1 VKLEWV
7 LDRLGL
13 LKTLYYRWRQRRAR
27 GELEDVAPKPV
38 DLYQATPEEEEA
50 VKGFALSHPKDGYRR
65 LAWMMVDQD
74 VAHLSPSSVYRI
86 LDRNN
91 LLSRWKARRSVGTK
105 PEPPTAPHQRWH
117 TDIMYLWVSGRWYF
131 FIGVLDG
138 YSRYIVHW
146 ELLASMRAEDVTL
159 VILAALEKY
168 PGVLPC
174 LIHDNG
180 TQFTSKEFRALIKQF
195 SLKQIH
201 IRIHH
206 PQSNGKMERFHR
218 TLRDEGL
225 SDQEPENQLQ
235 ARDIIA
241 EWVTHYNQ
249 ERLHAG
255 LSYLTPEDWL
265 AGRDKQRLEERQQ
278 KLETARKRRYQLNV
292 KRQKEQSKP
301 DPKPKQ
307 DPRREEFGQQG
318 IDCQTTIGGF
328 APEPPGFTALSGA
341 G

>member
-1 VKLEWV
+1 TGTDEIGDRGDHSREPGSKKKSWGGADKCRFSAEEKEQVLDCIEQTRSRSEVKLEWV
-7 LDRLGL
+7 LGRLGVP
-13 LKTLYYRWRQRRAR
+13 KTLYYRWRQRRTR

-38 DLYQATPEEEEA
+38 DLYQATPAEEEA
-50 VKGFALSHPKDGYRR
+50 VKRFALSHPKDGYRR

-86 LDRNN
+86 LDREN
-91 LLSRWKARRSVGTK
+91 LLNRWNARRSVGTK

-117 TDIMYLWVSGRWYF
+117 TDIMYLWVRGRWYF

-159 VILAALEKY
+159 VLLAALEKY
-168 PGVLPC
+168 PGFRPC
-174 LIHDNG
+174 VIHDNG

-195 SLKQIH
+195 SLRQIH

-235 ARDIIA
+235 ARDIIT

-265 AGRDKQRLEERQQ
+265 AGRDKQRLE
-278 KLETARKRRYQLNV
+278 
-292 KRQKEQSKP
+292 
-301 DPKPKQ
+301 
-307 DPRREEFGQQG
+307 
-318 IDCQTTIGGF
+318 
-328 APEPPGFTALSGA
+328 
-341 G
+341 